1 MQQDEL
7 TPQQTSARTRFV
19 EQVRQ
24 AGWDLRGWEA
34 LFAAGITLTPEATAE
49 YEQAA
54 FRLSLSYYLAE
65 GYLLLKLY
73 PYNPA
78 PVLSIRFYP
87 GDQLAVVLTAVFAVQ
102 DILTPD
108 NDVDS
113 LVAAAVLCEQV
124 FIETPDGLEQIV

>member
-1 MQQDEL
+1 MLQDEL
-7 TPQQTSARTRFV
+7 TPQQAAARTRFV

-34 LFAAGITLTPEATAE
+34 LFAAGITLTPAATAE

-54 FRLSLSYYLAE
+54 FRLRLSYYLAE
-65 GYLLLKLY
+65 GYLLLELQ
-73 PYNPA
+73 PYTSD

-87 GDQLAVVLTAVFAVQ
+87 ADQLDPVLAAIFAVQ
-102 DILTPD
+102 DTLTPD

-113 LVAAAVLCEQV
+113 LAAAAALCEQV